1 MKKINIKPNRN
12 LVFIIV
18 ALALGGLAALLAV
31 NYVQKTVAERTK
43 VEGQTVVV
51 AVPKQNLEMGTQI
64 TSDDLAARPV
74 PADLV
79 PADAITPDNYDRYV
93 GRVLRAP
100 LPQGV
105 PVPGAAL
112 VPLYDQF
119 SAVIRSGSVAY
130 TMSVDETNSISGMV
144 APGDRVD
151 LLLTVDE
158 EQGGARVLPLLEN
171 INVLATGNR
180 VGEQPADEDN
190 LGYSNITLEL
200 TPREAERL
208 TVGSKAGGL
217 RVMLRHNQDEDSFGL
232 GGLTQ
237 KQLLEKTGRKT
248 QPARTGQ
255 GVHFII
261 GGKG

>member
-12 LVFIIV
+12 LIFIIV

-43 VEGQTVVV
+43 DDGETVIV
-51 AVPKQNLEMGTQI
+51 AVPKQSLEQGTQI

-74 PADLV
+74 PVDLV
-79 PADAITPDNYDRYV
+79 PADAITPDNYDQYV

-100 LPQGV
+100 LPQGA

-112 VPLYDQF
+112 VPLYEQF
-119 SAVIRSGSVAY
+119 SSVIKAGNVAY

-144 APGDRVD
+144 SPGDHVD
-151 LLLTVDE
+151 ILLTVDE
-158 EQGGARVLPLLEN
+158 DQGGARVLPLLEN

-180 VGEQPADEDN
+180 VGEQPVDPEN
-190 LGYSNITLEL
+190 PGYSNITLEL
-200 TPREAERL
+200 APREAERL
-208 TVGSKAGGL
+208 TVAGKAGVL
-217 RVMLRHNQDEDSFGL
+217 RVMLRQNQDSDSFGL

-237 KQLLEKTGRKT
+237 KQLLQKGS
-248 QPARTGQ
+248 QSSGSQ
-255 GVHFII
+255 GSGVHFII

>member
-12 LVFIIV
+12 IIFILV
-18 ALALGGLAALLAV
+18 ALALGGLAAMLAV
-31 NYVQKTVAERTK
+31 NYVQKTVAERTRDDG
-43 VEGQTVVV
+43 ETVVV
-51 AVPKQNLEMGTQI
+51 AVPKQNLEQGMQI

-74 PADLV
+74 PVDLV
-79 PADAITPDNYDRYV
+79 PADAITPDNYDQYV

-100 LPQGV
+100 LAKGA

-119 SAVIRSGSVAY
+119 SSVIKSGNVAY

-144 APGDRVD
+144 APGDHVD
-151 LLLTVDE
+151 ILLTVDE
-158 EQGGARVLPLLEN
+158 EGGGARVLPLLEN
-171 INVLATGNR
+171 INVLATGTR
-180 VGEQPADEDN
+180 IGEQPADEEN
-190 LGYSNITLEL
+190 PGYSNITLEL
-200 TPREAERL
+200 APREAERL
-208 TVGSKAGGL
+208 TVASKAGGL
-217 RVMLRHNQDEDSFGL
+217 RVMLRHNEDSESFGL

-237 KQLLEKTGRKT
+237 KQLLQKGKESSGS
-248 QPARTGQ
+248 QGS

>member
-1 MKKINIKPNRN
+1 MKKLNIKTPNKN
-12 LVFIIV
+12 IIFIIV
-18 ALALGGLAALLAV
+18 ALCLGGLAALLAV

-43 VEGQTVVV
+43 DTGDTVVV
-51 AVPKQNLEMGTQI
+51 AVPKADLQQGTQI

-74 PADLV
+74 PVDLV
-79 PADAITPDNYDRYV
+79 PADAITPENADQFV

-100 LPQGV
+100 LPQGA
-105 PVPGAAL
+105 PVSGAAL

-119 SAVIRSGSVAY
+119 STVIKTGNVAY

-144 APGDRVD
+144 APGDHVD
-151 LLLTVDE
+151 ILLTVDQ

-171 INVLATGNR
+171 INVLATGTR
-180 VGEQPADEDN
+180 VGEQPVDEEN
-190 LGYSNITLEL
+190 PGYSNITLEL
-200 TPREAERL
+200 APREAERL
-208 TVGSKAGGL
+208 TVAGKAGGL
-217 RVMLRHNQDEDSFGL
+217 RVMLRHNEDSSPFGL

-237 KQLLEKTGRKT
+237 KQLLETGNGGKVR
-248 QPARTGQ
+248 QSS

>member
-12 LVFIIV
+12 LIFIIV

-43 VEGQTVVV
+43 DTGQTVIV
-51 AVPKQNLEMGTQI
+51 AVPKQDLERGTQI

-79 PADAITPDNYDRYV
+79 PADAITPENYDQYV

-100 LPQGV
+100 LPQGA

-119 SAVIRSGSVAY
+119 SAVIKAGNVAY

-144 APGDRVD
+144 APGDHVD
-151 LLLTVDE
+151 ILLTVDE

-171 INVLATGNR
+171 VNVLATGNR
-180 VGEQPADEDN
+180 IGEQPVNEEN
-190 LGYSNITLEL
+190 PGYSNITLEL
-200 TPREAERL
+200 APREAERL
-208 TVGSKAGGL
+208 TVAGKAGGL
-217 RVMLRHNQDEDSFGL
+217 RVMLRHSEDASPFGL

-237 KQLLEKTGRKT
+237 KQLLEKSGEAKIR
-248 QPARTGQ
+248 QSS